1 MLRRVVVLC
10 AACAVLAACGGD
22 GGGKTTI
29 GVTFTSLKFP
39 VFVFMQRAIE
49 EEAARDGIEVVT
61 VSANENASDQLKA
74 IENMLNRGVDAMIV
88 NAVDERSIVSA
99 IRRCNEKGVPVVLLD
114 RMSEGGDYVAYVT
127 ADSREVGRMQAR
139 FVAERLGGR
148 GRVVILEGTTG
159 NSVARD
165 ITAGNLEV
173 LAQFPGM
180 EVVRRQDC
188 NWERGRALAFM
199 ENTINT
205 GVAFDAVLA
214 NNDTMI
220 MGAVQAL
227 QNAGLTDVIT
237 VGADADKD
245 ALEAI
250 RSGQLTATVD
260 KMPIEM
266 AKKAYEVAV
275 RTLRGEEV
283 PVQVIDGVKTIFT
296 PSRMITADSVD
307 LVTRWKDWER

>member
-1 MLRRVVVLC
+1 MLRRVVALC
-10 AACAVLAACGGD
+10 AACVVLAACGG
-22 GGGKTTI
+22 GGGRTTI

-148 GRVVILEGTTG
+148 GKVVILEGTTG

-307 LVTRWKDWER
+307 LVTRWKDWEK